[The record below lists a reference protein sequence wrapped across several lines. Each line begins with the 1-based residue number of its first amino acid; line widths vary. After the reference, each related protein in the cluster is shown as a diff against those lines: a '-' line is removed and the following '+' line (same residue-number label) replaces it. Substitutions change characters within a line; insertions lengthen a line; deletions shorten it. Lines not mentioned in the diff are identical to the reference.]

1 MTSQINGRWT
11 GGPPVSRD
19 YTLAGVF
26 MSSTSVPSN
35 GPTVFVSWFSSCT
48 REQRRIFLEKVVP
61 LVAPHKLFALMDS
74 VRLGSRRFTS
84 QSLTDSGCCFEEQVK
99 IVLEYLKAC
108 TADEANAFLVALE
121 EVDYAVLCEFYDKV
135 ASTAGEV

>member
-1 MTSQINGRWT
+1 
-11 GGPPVSRD
+11 
-19 YTLAGVF
+19 
-26 MSSTSVPSN
+26 MSSTSVSTN

-61 LVAPHKLFALMDS
+61 LVAPHKLFALLDS
-74 VRLGSRRFTS
+74 VGLESRRLTS

-108 TADEANAFLVALE
+108 TADEANDFLVALE

>member
-1 MTSQINGRWT
+1 M
-11 GGPPVSRD
+11 
-19 YTLAGVF
+19 
-26 MSSTSVPSN
+26 
-35 GPTVFVSWFSSCT
+35 SWFSSCT

-61 LVAPHKLFALMDS
+61 LVAPHKLFALLDS
-74 VRLGSRRFTS
+74 VGLESRRLTS

-108 TADEANAFLVALE
+108 TADEANDFLVALE